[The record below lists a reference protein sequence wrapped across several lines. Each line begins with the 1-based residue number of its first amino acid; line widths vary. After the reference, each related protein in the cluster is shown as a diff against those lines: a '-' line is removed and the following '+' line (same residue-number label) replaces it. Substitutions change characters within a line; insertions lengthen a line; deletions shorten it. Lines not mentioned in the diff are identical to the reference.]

1 MKESKLIIALLVFS
15 TFTDLGGPW
24 LGLNVLNAS
33 EPNPSVF
40 QSFNLKHGI
49 TIKLP
54 KHWRILESQLMKQI
68 DTNTEVLTGVGQGN
82 NDIVIAANYEDGSTE
97 GAAATARVSVRTSQT
112 KTQADVVAMSQA
124 DLDVDANQAYKGTLA
139 ALSKSSFKY
148 QITPYRITK
157 EHISGYVAIRM
168 DYQEVH
174 PTCKSNVSIY
184 MVFLGNRIIKITLSY
199 DEAKASILRPTI
211 SEIKN
216 SVVITK

>member
-1 MKESKLIIALLVFS
+1 MKASKLIIALLVFS
-15 TFTDLGGPW
+15 TFTDLVGPW

-33 EPNPSVF
+33 ELNPSVF

-112 KTQADVVAMSQA
+112 KTQTDVVAMS
-124 DLDVDANQAYKGTLA
+124 
-139 ALSKSSFKY
+139 
-148 QITPYRITK
+148 
-157 EHISGYVAIRM
+157 
-168 DYQEVH
+168 
-174 PTCKSNVSIY
+174 
-184 MVFLGNRIIKITLSY
+184 
-199 DEAKASILRPTI
+199 
-211 SEIKN
+211 
-216 SVVITK
+216 